1 MRLVTASPLSLPVQQ
16 YMRSF
21 TAWNQD
27 ELLKTLLLAS
37 SIRAQASAALTT
49 EQSAKADNA

>member
-1 MRLVTASPLSLPVQQ
+1 
-16 YMRSF
+16 MRSF
-21 TAWNQD
+21 TACNQD

-37 SIRAQASAALTT
+37 SIMAQASAALTT